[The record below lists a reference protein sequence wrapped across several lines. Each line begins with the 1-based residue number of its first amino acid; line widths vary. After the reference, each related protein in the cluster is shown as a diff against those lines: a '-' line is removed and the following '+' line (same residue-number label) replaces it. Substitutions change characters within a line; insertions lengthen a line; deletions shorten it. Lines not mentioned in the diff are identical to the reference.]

1 MTRKI
6 LLIILILI
14 VLSACAGVGETQND
28 GGQPSAPTKILAET
42 PIAPTKTAFVPAEP
56 TAASTG
62 DPLQGQAGPTN
73 TPTPTRDPLAWRDWP
88 VIPEMTA
95 GAREIFVRG
104 QELGNDPARF
114 SKIGDCE
121 TSAAWFLADFDA
133 GPERYSLGAYAE
145 LQAVI
150 AHFSGSYERT
160 SLAAKPGATAASL
173 LTPLWADREQCG
185 STESPL
191 DCELRVHKPAYAFVL
206 VGSNDVPHRDRFEEN
221 FRKVIERTI
230 ELGVV
235 PVLATK
241 ADNLE
246 GDHAINQMVTRVAA
260 EYEIPL
266 WNFWAAV
273 QPLPDHGLLEDAFH
287 LTNGPNFFNDAEA
300 MKMAWPVRN
309 LTGLQTIAT
318 VWKAVSSP

>member
-6 LLIILILI
+6 TVFFLILI
-14 VLSACAGVGETQND
+14 VLSACAGFGETPVATQEGD
-28 GGQPSAPTKILAET
+28 QPIAPTATALPTGTEESPVGTGETPSAPTSA
-42 PIAPTKTAFVPAEP
+42 AP
-56 TAASTG
+56 S
-62 DPLQGQAGPTN
+62 
-73 TPTPTRDPLAWRDWP
+73 RDPLAWRDWP

-95 GAREIFVRG
+95 GARKIFARG

-133 GPERYSLGAYAE
+133 GPERYSLGEYGE
-145 LQAVI
+145 LQEVI
-150 AHFSGSYERT
+150 AHFQGSYGRT

-173 LTPLWADREQCG
+173 LTPLWADRDQCG

-191 DCELRVHKPAYAFVL
+191 DCELRIHRPAYAFVL

-246 GDHAINQMVTRVAA
+246 GDDSINATIVRLAV
-260 EYEIPL
+260 EYDLPL
-266 WNFWAAV
+266 WNFWLAV
-273 QPLPDHGLLEDAFH
+273 QPLPDRGLQPDGAH
-287 LTNGPNFFNDAEA
+287 LTWASNRFDDPE
-300 MKMAWPVRN
+300 KMQNAWPVRN
-309 LTGLQTIAT
+309 LTALQTLDAL
-318 VWKAVSSP
+318 WRSSD

>member
-6 LLIILILI
+6 LLFILILI
-14 VLSACAGVGETQND
+14 VLSACAGVGETQNE

-56 TAASTG
+56 TATNTG

-95 GAREIFVRG
+95 GAKTIFARG
-104 QELGNDPARF
+104 QKLGNDPARF

-246 GDHAINQMVTRVAA
+246 GDDSINETIARLAV
-260 EYEIPL
+260 EYDLPM
-266 WNFWAAV
+266 WNFWLAV
-273 QPLPDHGLLEDAFH
+273 QPLPDRGLQPDGAH
-287 LTNGPNFFNDAEA
+287 LTWASNRFDDPE
-300 MKMAWPVRN
+300 KMQNAWPVRN
-309 LTGLQTIAT
+309 LTALQTLDAL
-318 VWKAVSSP
+318 WKGSD